1 MVDLADVLA
10 QIRNRIARH
19 QGARVMNEQNTKA
32 ALVEPVLRA
41 LGWSVEDVDEV
52 IHEYKRKRADKPV
65 DYALLILR
73 TPRLFIEAKALGQNL
88 DDRKWAN
95 QIMGYASVAGVEW
108 VVLTDGDQYRIYNS
122 HATVPVE
129 QKNLSQHSN
138 LR

>member
-1 MVDLADVLA
+1 MVDLAEVLA
-10 QIRNRIARH
+10 QIRDRITRH

-52 IHEYKRKRADKPV
+52 VHEYKRKKADNPV

-73 TPRLFIEAKALGQNL
+73 TPRLFVEVKALGKNL

-95 QIMGYASVAGVEW
+95 QIMGYASPNTSV
-108 VVLTDGDQYRIYNS
+108 IIS
-122 HATVPVE
+122 
-129 QKNLSQHSN
+129 
-138 LR
+138 